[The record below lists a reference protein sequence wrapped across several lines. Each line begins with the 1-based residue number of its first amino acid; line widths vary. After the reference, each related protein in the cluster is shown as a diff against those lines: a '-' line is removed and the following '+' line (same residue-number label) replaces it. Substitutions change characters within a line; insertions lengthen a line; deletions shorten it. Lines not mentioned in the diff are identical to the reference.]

1 VRENKLKRLFREGR
15 TAIGVLTP
23 FNDPEAVEF
32 LGLVGFDFVFLDGEH
47 GALSAERC
55 QELIRAAQLRDV
67 ETIVRVPTND
77 PTVILGYL
85 ETGAWNIQVP
95 HVNSVD
101 DARRAVQAVR
111 YPPLGNRGAGSSTRA
126 ADYGLRL
133 GAAEYF
139 ARANQQ
145 TMVIPMI
152 EEPAAVDQIDEIVAV
167 EGLEAI
173 FIGSG
178 DLALTMGHP
187 GQRSHPDVLAAITR
201 VHTAARA
208 AGIAVG
214 GVGGDAAAN
223 NALVE
228 QDYQFVLNS
237 AGALFA
243 AGCRTLLDGIER

>member
-1 VRENKLKRLFREGR
+1 VRENKLKRLIREGR
-15 TAIGVLTP
+15 TAIGAATP

-32 LGLVGFDFVFLDGEH
+32 LGLLGFDFVFLDGEH
-47 GALSAERC
+47 GALSTERC
-55 QELIRAAQLRDV
+55 QELIRAAELRDV
-67 ETIVRVPTND
+67 ETIVRVPAND
-77 PTVILGYL
+77 PAVILGYL
-85 ETGAWNIQVP
+85 EAGAWNIQVP
-95 HVNSVD
+95 HVNGGD
-101 DARRAVQAVR
+101 EARRAVRAVR
-111 YPPLGNRGAGSSTRA
+111 YPPLGIRGAGSSTRA

-139 ARANQQ
+139 ARANEQ

-152 EEPAAVDQIDEIVAV
+152 EEPAAVERIDEIVAV

-178 DLALTMGHP
+178 DLALTMGYP
-187 GQRSHPDVLAAITR
+187 GQRGHPDVLAAIDR
-201 VHTAARA
+201 VHRAARA

-223 NALVE
+223 NALIE
-228 QDYQFVLNS
+228 QDYQFLLNS

-243 AGCRTLLDGIER
+243 AGCRTLLDGIRR

>member
-1 VRENKLKRLFREGR
+1 VRENKLKRLIREGR
-15 TAIGVLTP
+15 TAIGAATP
-23 FNDPEAVEF
+23 FHDPEAVEF
-32 LGLVGFDFVFLDGEH
+32 LGLLGFDFVFLDGEH
-47 GALSAERC
+47 GALSTERC

-67 ETIVRVPTND
+67 ETIVRVPAND
-77 PTVILGYL
+77 PAVILGYL
-85 ETGAWNIQVP
+85 EAGAWNIQVP
-95 HVNSVD
+95 HVNGGD
-101 DARRAVQAVR
+101 EARRAVQAVR
-111 YPPLGNRGAGSSTRA
+111 YPPLGIRGAGSSTRA

-139 ARANQQ
+139 ARANEQS
-145 TMVIPMI
+145 MVIPMI
-152 EEPAAVDQIDEIVAV
+152 EEPAAVERIDEIVAV

-178 DLALTMGHP
+178 DLALTMGYP
-187 GQRSHPDVLAAITR
+187 GQRGHPDVLAAIDR
-201 VHTAARA
+201 VHRAARA

-223 NALVE
+223 NALIE

-243 AGCRTLLDGIER
+243 AGCRTLLDGINR

>member
-1 VRENKLKRLFREGR
+1 MRENTLKRLIRAGR
-15 TAIGVLTP
+15 PAIGALTP
-23 FNDPEAVEF
+23 FHHPEAVEF
-32 LGLVGFDFVFLDGEH
+32 LGLLGFDFVFVDGEH
-47 GALSAERC
+47 GALSAELC
-55 QELIRAAQLRDV
+55 QELMRAAQLRDV
-67 ETIVRVPTND
+67 ETIVRVPVND
-77 PTVILGYL
+77 PAVILGYL
-85 ETGAWNIQVP
+85 EAGALNIQVP
-95 HVNSVD
+95 HVNSAE
-101 DARRAVQAVR
+101 DARRAVHAVR
-111 YPPLGNRGAGSSTRA
+111 YPPQGIRGAGSSTRA

-139 ARANQQ
+139 ARANEQ

-178 DLALTMGHP
+178 DLALTMGYP
-187 GQRSHPDVLAAITR
+187 GQRGHPDVLAAIGR
-201 VHTAARA
+201 VHAAGRA

-223 NALVE
+223 SALIK
-228 QDYQFVLNS
+228 QDYQFLLNS

-243 AGCRTLLDGIER
+243 AGCRTLLDGINR